1 MFKRYRW
8 KNGIFSEKADC
19 VEVKIGD
26 FVKYE
31 NGKYAKYEGE
41 VTVGSKEILDDI
53 KLLYDYI
60 VDIG

>member
-1 MFKRYRW
+1 MDK
-8 KNGIFSEKADC
+8 KEEC
-19 VEVKIGD
+19 LEVKTGD

-31 NGKYAKYEGE
+31 NGKYAEYDGE